1 MTADN
6 EGGYACVV
14 AGDKWKISASNFL
27 LILLNLPCS
36 AVRKK
41 ERERKKD
48 RKRDTQTSGGKKGE
62 IRCIIICKKKINLKN
77 INFSLQSAFQN
88 SRWIVFV

>member
-14 AGDKWKISASNFL
+14 AGDKWKISVSNFL

-36 AVRKK
+36 AVREK

-48 RKRDTQTSGGKKGE
+48 RKTHRHQEGKRVKYVVSKFVRKKLTS
-62 IRCIIICKKKINLKN
+62 KI
-77 INFSLQSAFQN
+77 
-88 SRWIVFV
+88 